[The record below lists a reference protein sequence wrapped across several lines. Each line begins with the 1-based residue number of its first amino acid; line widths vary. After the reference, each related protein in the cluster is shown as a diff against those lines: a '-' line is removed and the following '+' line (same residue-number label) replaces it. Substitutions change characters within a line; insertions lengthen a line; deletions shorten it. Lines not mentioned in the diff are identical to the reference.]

1 MGRNQGIFCEVLPM
15 RKELFW
21 DRDEETISPDIEIE
35 RAINFGGFD
44 YIEEVQKKYEME
56 KFQNVLRN
64 KKSLSK
70 KAVNY
75 WCLIL
80 GIDPNETAVF
90 KDSFSIWT
98 PFR

>member
-1 MGRNQGIFCEVLPM
+1 MERDQRFFCEVLPV

-21 DRDEETISPDIEIE
+21 DRLERNITPEIEIE

-44 YIEEVQKKYEME
+44 YIEEVQEKYGRE
-56 KFQNVLRN
+56 KFRDVLLKNRN
-64 KKSLSK
+64 LSK

-75 WCLIL
+75 WCLVL
-80 GIDPNETAVF
+80 GIDREKTAVF
-90 KDSFSIWT
+90 KNSPIIWS

>member
-1 MGRNQGIFCEVLPM
+1 M

-21 DRDEETISPDIEIE
+21 DRDERSIAPEVEIE

-44 YIEEVQKKYEME
+44 YIEEVQKKYGME
-56 KFQNVLRN
+56 KFKDVLQTKR
-64 KKSLSK
+64 SLSK

-75 WCLIL
+75 WCLVL
-80 GIDPNETAVF
+80 GIDPKKTAVF
-90 KDSFSIWT
+90 KDAFSIWT